1 MYGNPYHAARRGYV
15 DDVID
20 QSDAREV
27 INRAL
32 DVLEGKCVAR
42 SWRKYSNINL

>member
-1 MYGNPYHAARRGYV
+1 MYENPYRAAERGYV

-20 QSDAREV
+20 PSDTRKV
-27 INRAL
+27 VNSAL

-42 SWRKYSNINL
+42 PWRKYSNINL